1 MKKSKLNVIDL
12 FSGIGGLSSG
22 FYNNEHFNLLCA
34 NEIDK
39 NIATTFSIN
48 HPDIKMYLKDIKKL
62 TKDEIYHDFNLNEG
76 GIDIVVGGPPCQAYS
91 TVGKRLLTDPR
102 GMLFQQYF
110 RILKDFKPKFFVYEN
125 VVGLISMKDDLHSH
139 IISLFKS
146 LGYNV
151 ESQILNAIEYGVPQT
166 RRRVIITG
174 SLLGKSF
181 EYPNGQYQFQKK
193 QTELFAKKLPITLK
207 DAIGDLPLI
216 QSGESSNKYAS
227 EPRSSYQELM
237 RKCSTNELLDHDA
250 PKNNTKLVK
259 LMEALP
265 EGGTPKD
272 VDKKLRPNS
281 GFGNSYSRLWWDKP
295 SNTLTRNF
303 GTPSSAR
310 CIHPK
315 AARALTTREG
325 ARIQSFPDNFK
336 FYGSRTSKN
345 LQIGNAV
352 PPLISKALA
361 NNISKHFD

>member
-1 MKKSKLNVIDL
+1 
-12 FSGIGGLSSG
+12 
-22 FYNNEHFNLLCA
+22 
-34 NEIDK
+34 
-39 NIATTFSIN
+39 
-48 HPDIKMYLKDIKKL
+48 
-62 TKDEIYHDFNLNEG
+62 
-76 GIDIVVGGPPCQAYS
+76 
-91 TVGKRLLTDPR
+91 
-102 GMLFQQYF
+102 
-110 RILKDFKPKFFVYEN
+110 
-125 VVGLISMKDDLHSH
+125 MKDDLHSH

-146 LGYNV
+146 LGYIV

-181 EYPNGQYQFQKK
+181 EYPNGKYQFQKK

-352 PPLISKALA
+352 PPLLSKALA